1 MELEFQSEIDKL
13 LFSSILLE
21 KQSGKPHTK
30 ELYEIIFHRSSIYHQ
45 NRDLYEEAH
54 ELANRFWWN
63 YFASS
68 SFPNNSFL
76 NKKVQEFFRLFY
88 KAPLH
93 EKTTI
98 SL

>member
-1 MELEFQSEIDKL
+1 MKKIILFFITFLIISISGRAQDVLGIDRMN
-13 LFSSILLE
+13 
-21 KQSGKPHTK
+21 T
-30 ELYEIIFHRSSIYHQ
+30 IYKKDH
-45 NRDLYEEAH
+45 H
-54 ELANRFWWN
+54 
-63 YFASS
+63 
-68 SFPNNSFL
+68 L